1 MGAVVHWFENLADSF
16 ANAIYVTL
24 IQEDQYKQ
32 LLRGLGKSL
41 ELTAIAAVIG
51 VILGL
56 LLAIAKL
63 QDVDNLTGNPVVIWI
78 RKMVAG
84 FANGYISVIR
94 GTPAVVQ
101 LMVIY
106 FILYLRVLN
115 KLPLFSGVSD
125 VVIASIA
132 FGINSSAYVAEIIRA
147 GILAVDKGQTEAGR
161 SLGLSGGS
169 TMILIAHRVATL
181 MQADQIIVLKDGQII
196 ERGTPQELLEQNGV
210 FAHTARMQSAEGEEE
225 AE

>member
-147 GILAVDKGQTEAGR
+147 GILAVDKGTDRGR
-161 SLGLSGGS
+161 PLPRLVGR
-169 TMILIAHRVATL
+169 IDDDPHRHP
-181 MQADQIIVLKDGQII
+181 QAVRTCCRPSETNSSSCSRKPRSRAI
-196 ERGTPQELLEQNGV
+196 
-210 FAHTARMQSAEGEEE
+210 SASPT
-225 AE
+225 